1 MSTVLIVDDVRTDR
15 ELLGKMVAATGNEP
29 AYASNGEEAVAK
41 AREVRP
47 ALVLLDVV
55 MPGLD
60 GFGACRRLKREPET
74 ASIPVVLITHKNSET
89 DQFWGRKQGAD
100 DYIVKPFTA
109 DQIRQVIKR
118 FAPST

>member
-15 ELLGKMVAATGNEP
+15 EVLGRMVEATGNT
-29 AYASNGEEAVAK
+29 AVFATNGEEALTQ

-47 ALVLLDVV
+47 ALVLMDVV

-60 GFGACRRLKREPET
+60 GFGACRRLKKEPET
-74 ASIPVVLITHKNSET
+74 AQIPVVLITHKSSET

-100 DYIVKPFTA
+100 DYLIKPYTA
-109 DQIRQVIKR
+109 DQIKQVIKK
-118 FAPST
+118 FAP

>member
-15 ELLGKMVAATGNEP
+15 ELLGRLVTASGNQP
-29 AYASNGEEAVAK
+29 AYAANGEEALAK
-41 AREVRP
+41 AREVKP

-60 GFGACRRLKREPET
+60 GFGTCRRLKRTPET
-74 ASIPVVLITHKNSET
+74 ALIPVVLITHKSSET

-100 DYIVKPFTA
+100 DYLVKPYTTE
-109 DQIRQVIKR
+109 QIMTLIKK
-118 FAPST
+118 FA

>member
-15 ELLGKMVAATGNEP
+15 ELLGRLVTASGNLP
-29 AYASNGEEAVAK
+29 AYAANGEEALVK
-41 AREVRP
+41 AREVKP

-60 GFGACRRLKREPET
+60 GFGTCRRLKREPET
-74 ASIPVVLITHKNSET
+74 AGIPVVLITHKGSET

-100 DYIVKPFTA
+100 DYLVKPVTP
-109 DQIRQVIKR
+109 DQIMQLLKR
-118 FAPST
+118 FV